1 MSGEQFVC
9 QVCGSGGMERLLD
22 LGNQPLCNDFLPV
35 GDAPGPQTYYPLCVC
50 FCHHC
55 SLAQLDYVIPTD
67 FSFGDQYTYLTG
79 SSESLIK
86 YYSELANKLIVKFG
100 LEPAS
105 AVSDLVPR
113 RHPVA
118 PGRLLSRKA
127 PAHRGHVDRGPK
139 RRLVQTA
146 RLLKPAEERLPGR
159 PREWPS
165 KRGLLVPRRLSD
177 QQHLA
182 DHRSPAH
189 HWTLHQRTPRTAPE
203 RAHVPLEPRLR
214 RTGGRGPGHGQ

>member
-100 LEPAS
+100 LEPGDTVIDIGSNDGTFLKAFQSFGMDVLGIEGAS
-105 AVSDLVPR
+105 QA
-113 RHPVA
+113 
-118 PGRLLSRKA
+118 
-127 PAHRGHVDRGPK
+127 
-139 RRLVQTA
+139 
-146 RLLKPAEERLPGR
+146 
-159 PREWPS
+159 
-165 KRGLLVPRRLSD
+165 
-177 QQHLA
+177 
-182 DHRSPAH
+182 
-189 HWTLHQRTPRTAPE
+189 
-203 RAHVPLEPRLR
+203 
-214 RTGGRGPGHGQ
+214 